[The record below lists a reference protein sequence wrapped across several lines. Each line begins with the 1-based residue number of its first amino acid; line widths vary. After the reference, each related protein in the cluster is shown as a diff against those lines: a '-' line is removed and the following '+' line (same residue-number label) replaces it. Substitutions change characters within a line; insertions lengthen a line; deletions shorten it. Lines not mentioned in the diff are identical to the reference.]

1 MYITI
6 DIETIPDQREGALE
20 AFQKD
25 ARENFSAPSDL
36 TKERAAADLGLE
48 DPQEIKFT
56 SKAAMLE
63 RWVERF
69 RDEKADEVAE
79 ANWRKTS
86 FDGSQGQV
94 YCIGVAVE
102 DQKPVVFSDND
113 EAETIGQMFRLLEAV
128 NEYGRRPVLVGHN
141 HTGFDLRF
149 IYQRAIIKGVP
160 VPVWWPHNARPW
172 DSEIVFD
179 TMVQWAGIGGRI
191 KLDALCKALGIEG
204 KPDDIDGSKVWDFV
218 KAGEHQK
225 VCDYC
230 ADDVRKTREI
240 YQRMTG
246 ASHESHQ

>member
-69 RDEKADEVAE
+69 REEKSDEVAE
-79 ANWRKTS
+79 QNWRKTS
-86 FDGSQGQV
+86 FDGGAGQLFCFGIAIYDDEPIV
-94 YCIGVAVE
+94 ICDDSESETLRQAFMLL
-102 DQKPVVFSDND
+102 QSD
-113 EAETIGQMFRLLEAV
+113 L
-128 NEYGRRPVLVGHN
+128 EYGRRPVLVGHN

-149 IYQRAIIKGVP
+149 IYQRAIINGVAP
-160 VPVWWPHNARPW
+160 PIWWPHNARPW

-218 KAGEHQK
+218 KSGEHQK

-230 ADDVRKTREI
+230 ADDVIKTREV
-240 YQRMTG
+240 YRRMTCT
-246 ASHESHQ
+246 SM